1 VSQTWNPDQYEKF
14 RAERA
19 QPFWDLVAMIHPRE
33 KMRVIDLGCG
43 TGELSAELADKLG
56 AEVEAIDSSSEM
68 LAKAKPHPR
77 RTTRVADLHTI
88 ENFAGYDLV
97 ISNAVFHWV
106 ADNERVL
113 SRILDTLRPGA
124 QIAVQLPV
132 NIEHPSH
139 RIAGEVAQSASFSS
153 LLGGFVSRSGALTLD
168 RYAELLFAHGFRNQV
183 CIEKIYGHVLPS
195 TADVV
200 EWTKGTTLTP
210 YLSRLANA
218 DQKRF
223 LDEYR
228 TRVVAALGERAPY
241 FYPFRRLLFWG
252 EKS

>member
-1 VSQTWNPDQYEKF
+1 MTWNPDQYEKF
-14 RAERA
+14 RNERA
-19 QPFWDLVAMIHPRE
+19 QPFWDLVALVRPRE
-33 KMRVIDLGCG
+33 GMRVIDLGCG
-43 TGELSAELADKLG
+43 TAELSAELADKLG

-77 RTTRVADLHTI
+77 RTVRLADLTTLDD
-88 ENFAGYDLV
+88 FGAYDLV
-97 ISNAVFHWV
+97 LSNAVFHWV

-113 SRILDTLRPGA
+113 SRILATMRAGA
-124 QIAVQLPV
+124 QIAVQLPT
-132 NIEHPSH
+132 NGAHPSH
-139 RIAGEVAQSASFSS
+139 RIAAEVAQSAPFAS
-153 LLGGFVSRSGALTLD
+153 LLEGFVARSGALTLD
-168 RYAELLFAHGFRNQV
+168 RYAELLFAHGFREPV

-210 YLSRLANA
+210 YLARLSDA

-228 TRVVAALGERAPY
+228 ARVVAALGDRSPY

-252 EKS
+252 QKS